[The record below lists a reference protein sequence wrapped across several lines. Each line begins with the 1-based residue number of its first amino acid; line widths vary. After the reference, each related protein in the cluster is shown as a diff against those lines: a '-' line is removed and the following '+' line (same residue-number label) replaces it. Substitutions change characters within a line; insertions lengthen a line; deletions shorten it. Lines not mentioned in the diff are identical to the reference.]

1 MVKVVGVKFSPAGKV
16 YYFDPVNIYLKPN
29 DNVIVKTARGME
41 YGQVV
46 SKVQNIDEEEIP
58 SPLKPILRKAS
69 KKDTETHEE
78 NLVKA
83 KEALAICKKEIEKEN
98 LDMKLIKAEYT
109 FNSTKIIFYF
119 TADGRVDFRELVKKL
134 AGIFKIRIELRQIGV
149 RDEAKI
155 LGGFGCCGQE
165 LCCSKWLNDFEP
177 VSIKMAKEQGL
188 SLNPGKIS
196 GMCGRLL
203 CCLQYEQ
210 CCYEDASSRL
220 PKINDRVKTNDGEGT
235 VERLNVLKETF
246 LVKFNND
253 GDLSFKEYHLGDVSI
268 IGKNTHKES
277 KKNEYKDLD
286 ETSTEALEIAQAYQS
301 KSKKENDKEQ
311 NADNKHNHHKVN
323 KVNKANNR
331 NNKPSNHHRNY
342 HKKNNNKNK
351 DRQNNNKSNS

>member
-69 KKDTETHEE
+69 KKDTQTHEE
-78 NLVKA
+78 NLIKA
-83 KEALAICKKEIEKEN
+83 KEALDICKKEIEKEN

-165 LCCSKWLNDFEP
+165 LCCCKWLNDFEP

-220 PKINDRVKTNDGEGT
+220 PKVNDRVKTADGEGT

-253 GDLSFKEYHLGDVSI
+253 GDLSFKEYHLNDVNV
-268 IGKNTHKES
+268 IGKGAKTKEQ

-286 ETSTEALEIAQAYQS
+286 SASTKALEIAQDYQN
-301 KSKKENDKEQ
+301 KPKNEKEENV
-311 NADNKHNHHKVN
+311 DNKHNHHKAN
-323 KVNKANNR
+323 KR
-331 NNKPSNHHRNY
+331 NNKSLNHHRNN
-342 HKKNNNKNK
+342 HQRNNNKNK
-351 DRQNNNKSNS
+351 DKQNNSKSNS